1 MKTFKISM
9 LLCLILFMGCKEQKT
24 LSVIKK
30 SDNWFKGN
38 LHTHS
43 YWSDGDEFPEV
54 ILDWYKGQG
63 YNFAALSDHN
73 ILADHEKWITIKD
86 DQLYQ
91 RAFKKYLNVYG
102 DDWVEHKID
111 SGKTIVKLKS
121 FQEYKGL
128 TEEKGQF
135 LVIPSEEITDS
146 YENNPIHINAT
157 NVQEKIEPMGGT
169 SVASVMQ
176 NNIDQVLAQRKKTGI
191 PIIPHI
197 NHPNFFY
204 GITLEDMIS
213 LNGERF
219 FEVYNGHHMVQNM
232 GDSIHISTE
241 EMWDMINIAY
251 LKNGKPL
258 MYGLATDDSHNYHRK
273 GREWSNAGRGWVM
286 VRADTLSARF
296 LINAMEAGNFYSTT
310 GVELD
315 EVILEGGKLSIVV
328 KEKPGVS
335 YQISFIGSKVGDV
348 DAQEFSTI
356 QDSQASFE
364 ITDDILFVRCK
375 ITSTKLQDNS
385 IEDILYEMAWTQP
398 VTIRN

>member
-9 LLCLILFMGCKEQKT
+9 LLCLILFIGCKEQKT
-24 LSVIKK
+24 LSVLEK

-54 ILDWYKGQG
+54 ILDWYKSQG

-91 RAFKKYLNVYG
+91 RAFKNYLDVYG
-102 DDWVEHKID
+102 DEWVEHKID

-157 NVQEKIEPMGGT
+157 NVQEKIEPMGGN

-286 VRADTLSARF
+286 VRADTLSARS

-328 KEKPGVS
+328 KEKPGIS

-356 QDSQASFE
+356 QGSQASFE

-398 VTIRN
+398 VTNRN